1 MLGTF
6 SEDEVKKICADL
18 DKSKAVVFC
27 FFVFFRL
34 MLDMEG
40 NGCNMLVTKHVLLQ
54 KTLGPSLQDGEVSYA
69 EFAAW

>member
-18 DKSKAVVFC
+18 DKSKAV
-27 FFVFFRL
+27 FFSFFFRL

-40 NGCNMLVTKHVLLQ
+40 NGCKHVGNQ
-54 KTLGPSLQDGEVSYA
+54 ACTSPENAWQFLQDGEVSYA